1 MKRKFSIDKIRAN
14 GAMSALLDIENSLKS
29 SPTREMLDIKKNLKN
44 DEIDK
49 EVAKSFNVANSAQM
63 SSVIQ
68 EKLLSGKTLSGLVV
82 KEAKR

>member
-1 MKRKFSIDKIRAN
+1 
-14 GAMSALLDIENSLKS
+14 
-29 SPTREMLDIKKNLKN
+29 MLDIKKNLKN